1 VSLAGRP
8 DAWRD
13 RVAAVALLLLAL
25 ALVYML
31 GVHWWFTAPFLQ
43 ARADLIALR
52 DQELQLRSV
61 AQLRGQVEQRLAEV
75 RSFEANNPEF
85 LPEENFDLAASAI
98 IQRLT
103 ALVDQQNAGAACAM
117 VSRTPFRSSIE
128 EPFERVTIK
137 VRMRCTLQHL
147 APVLHG
153 LEAGSPRLFVN
164 EFAVMNRSQMIVRP
178 GQSPGVIDANFDV
191 YGFLRKPVTPEAP

>member
-1 VSLAGRP
+1 MTAVRSDVL
-8 DAWRD
+8 RD
-13 RVAAVALLLLAL
+13 RVAAVGLLLLL
-25 ALVYML
+25 LLLIYVL

-43 ARADLIALR
+43 ARSDLIGLR

-61 AQLRGQVEQRLAEV
+61 AQLREQVEQRLAEV

-98 IQRLT
+98 IQRLQ
-103 ALVDQQNAGAACAM
+103 ALVDEQNAGQSCAM
-117 VSRTPFRSSIE
+117 VSRTPFRSSVE
-128 EPFERVTIK
+128 EPFQRVTIK
-137 VRMRCTLQHL
+137 VRMRCTLQYL

-178 GQSPGVIDANFDV
+178 GQVPGVIDANFDV
-191 YGFLRKPVTPEAP
+191 YGFLRKPTAEATP

>member
-1 VSLAGRP
+1 MAVVRT
-8 DAWRD
+8 DALRD
-13 RVAAVALLLLAL
+13 RVAAVGLLLLVL
-25 ALVYML
+25 LLIYVL

-43 ARADLIALR
+43 ARSDLIELR

-61 AQLRGQVEQRLAEV
+61 AQLREQVEQRLAEV

-98 IQRLT
+98 IQRLQ
-103 ALVDQQNAGAACAM
+103 ALVDEQNAGQSCSM
-117 VSRTPFRSSIE
+117 VSLTPFRSSVE
-128 EPFERVTIK
+128 EPFQRVTIK
-137 VRMRCTLQHL
+137 VRMRCTLQYL

-153 LEAGSPRLFVN
+153 LETGSPRLFVN

-178 GQSPGVIDANFDV
+178 GQVSGVIDANFDV
-191 YGFLRKPVTPEAP
+191 YGFLRKPNAEATR